1 MRKTKILVTGY
12 WITGILVTGFST
24 NAQYYYKDMVSNK
37 QLLDEMARLKEQ
49 KLRSVSIKSFDD
61 DGSLSDGFFCE
72 KNISRNYGTV
82 ETLTK
87 SNVTGATWFTSLFN
101 KNGQL
106 LKTTDSSQIAVS
118 TVVYDYDEKNRIKS
132 IRSGQRSSDDDFTNE
147 MMEEHIYQ
155 YTDGGTLQ
163 KMIRV
168 KNYRDS
174 SQILFSLDDKNNIS
188 IEKDT
193 KSGKSYYYYYDNK
206 NRLTDV
212 VHFNQ
217 FNEKMLPDYIFEY
230 NGAGQVAQMT
240 TTEEGGSYYYIWKYT
255 YENELRTGE
264 RCFSKE
270 KRLMGSI
277 QYEYK

>member
-212 VHFNQ
+212 VHLNQ